1 MDDAKQAKAMQMFE
15 TLMGSDVSKR
25 KEFVLK
31 ESALFDREALDV

>member
-1 MDDAKQAKAMQMFE
+1 
-15 TLMGSDVSKR
+15 MGSDVSKR